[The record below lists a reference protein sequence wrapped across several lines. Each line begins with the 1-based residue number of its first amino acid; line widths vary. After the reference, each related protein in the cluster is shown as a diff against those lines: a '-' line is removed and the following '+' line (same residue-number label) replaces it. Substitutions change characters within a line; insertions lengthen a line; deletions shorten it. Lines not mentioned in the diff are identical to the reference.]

1 MCNLS
6 LIIGETNVQPKSS
19 FCINPSLTSM
29 KVIQP
34 ILFSF
39 SFFTIMLCM

>member
-6 LIIGETNVQPKSS
+6 LIIGETNVQPKST

-29 KVIQP
+29 KSNSVNS
-34 ILFSF
+34 LFLFMVSE
-39 SFFTIMLCM
+39 